1 MHDTN
6 LLQLIT
12 DDFAPAQRLLALL
25 QTESLALHGR
35 DMPLLEEILAE
46 KQALIILLE
55 QHGRKRSEILA
66 SLNLPLTRAG
76 LEQLAQQVARPWV
89 KGFAGRRQPGLAR
102 GAFEQWRLQLGFQ
115 LFDLSAKGRL
125 RHKQAFGGGAE
136 AAAVGDFD
144 EVAQLASGNHASCL
158 FEMSGGL

>member
-66 SLNLPLTRAG
+66 SLNLPSLAPALSNSPAIRA
-76 LEQLAQQVARPWV
+76 LAV
-89 KGFAGRRQPGLAR
+89 
-102 GAFEQWRLQLGFQ
+102 
-115 LFDLSAKGRL
+115 
-125 RHKQAFGGGAE
+125 
-136 AAAVGDFD
+136 
-144 EVAQLASGNHASCL
+144 SCWNKA
-158 FEMSGGL
+158 MC

>member
-12 DDFAPAQRLLALL
+12 DDFAPAQHLLELL

-35 DMPLLEEILAE
+35 DMPLLEDVLAQ

-66 SLNLPLTRAG
+66 SLNLPTNRSG
-76 LEQLAQQVARPWV
+76 LEQLASHSSIGEHLLAQSDVLTDLLAQCQATNASNGQSILIQQA
-89 KGFAGRRQPGLAR
+89 ATAT
-102 GAFEQWRLQLGFQ
+102 QLKI
-115 LFDLSAKGRL
+115 LT
-125 RHKQAFGGGAE
+125 GGEPPALY
-136 AAAVGDFD
+136 D
-144 EVAQLASGNHASCL
+144 ASGSFSKLVKPRPLSQA
-158 FEMSGGL
+158 

>member
-12 DDFAPAQRLLALL
+12 DDFAPAQRLLELL

-35 DMPLLEEILAE
+35 DMPLLEEILAQ

-66 SLNLPLTRAG
+66 SLNLPIDRSG
-76 LEQLAQQVARPWV
+76 LEQLASHSSIGDQLLAQGDVLTDLLAQCQVANV
-89 KGFAGRRQPGLAR
+89 KNGQSILMQQAATANQLKILTGGEPPALYDAR
-102 GAFEQWRLQLGFQ
+102 GSTAKMAKPRP
-115 LFDLSAKGRL
+115 LS
-125 RHKQAFGGGAE
+125 QA
-136 AAAVGDFD
+136 
-144 EVAQLASGNHASCL
+144 
-158 FEMSGGL
+158 

>member
-12 DDFAPAQRLLALL
+12 DDFAPAQRLLELL

-35 DMPLLEEILAE
+35 DMPLLEEILAG

-76 LEQLAQQVARPWV
+76 LEQLASHSSIGDQLREQSDVLTDLLAQCQAANVKNGQSILMQQAATANQLKILTGGEPP
-89 KGFAGRRQPGLAR
+89 ALYDAR
-102 GAFEQWRLQLGFQ
+102 GSTAKLAMPRP
-115 LFDLSAKGRL
+115 LS
-125 RHKQAFGGGAE
+125 QA
-136 AAAVGDFD
+136 
-144 EVAQLASGNHASCL
+144 
-158 FEMSGGL
+158 

>member
-12 DDFAPAQRLLALL
+12 DDFAPAQQLLALL

-35 DMPLLEEILAE
+35 EMQLLEDILAQ

-66 SLNLPLTRAG
+66 SLNLPTNRNG
-76 LEQLAQQVARPWV
+76 LEQLASHSSIGDQLLEQSDALTELLAQCQATNVINGQSILIQQAATANQLKILTGGEPP
-89 KGFAGRRQPGLAR
+89 ALYDAR
-102 GAFEQWRLQLGFQ
+102 GSTSKLAKPRP
-115 LFDLSAKGRL
+115 LS
-125 RHKQAFGGGAE
+125 QA
-136 AAAVGDFD
+136 
-144 EVAQLASGNHASCL
+144 
-158 FEMSGGL
+158 